1 MPARAYVLL
10 FCTCFAA
17 YALVFHGGSWNST
30 SRFALTLSIVRFGTV
45 TIDEFAALTGDKAEA
60 LGHFV
65 SDKAPGMSL
74 LALPS
79 TAAADRLLGAAG
91 GNGELVTTIL
101 GGRELGATPAFGFL
115 LWVATVATS
124 GLFSALAVVAFCD
137 LLIRLGARTRMALG
151 FAFVFGL
158 GTLQWGWSA
167 TFFGHATAGAFLVL
181 ALWAIVR
188 LSDTAGAT
196 RLAFAGAAGLFA
208 GSAFLTEFPTAIA
221 GLLLALFA
229 LWRVARDRPRQIFA
243 VVCFAIIGA
252 ATPLF
257 VLALYNEV
265 AFGNPL
271 HLSYASVV
279 GFEGMSV
286 GLFGIGMPRPDVL
299 YEIVFGGLRGIIW
312 FVPVLIVL
320 PLAMVIVGKRQPD
333 VAIVS
338 VAIVAAFFL
347 INAGY
352 FYWDGGWS
360 TGPRHVVP
368 ALGFLVLPI
377 ALAAGSMPR
386 WALAALA
393 ALACVGILANLIAA
407 STDMFTRDDAH
418 GVILFSVLF
427 PDFLAGDNSKVVFA
441 PLIGIPV
448 LATAVYAAIVGVL
461 GAATFASLTSME
473 REERPSAPQTELST

>member
-30 SRFALTLSIVRFGTV
+30 SRFALTLSIVRSGTV

-91 GNGELVTTIL
+91 GNGELVTTTL
-101 GGRELGATPAFGFL
+101 GGGGGLAATPTFRFL
-115 LWVATVATS
+115 LWIATVATS

-137 LLIRLGARTRMALG
+137 LLIRLGARPRTALG

-167 TFFGHATAGAFLVL
+167 AFFGHATAGAFLVL

-188 LSDTAGAT
+188 LSETAGTT
-196 RLAFAGAAGLFA
+196 RLAFAGGAGLFA
-208 GSAFLTEFPTAIA
+208 GTAVLTEFPTAIA
-221 GLLLALFA
+221 ALLLALFGV
-229 LWRVARDRPRQIFA
+229 WRVGRDQPRQFFATVGFA
-243 VVCFAIIGA
+243 VIGA
-252 ATPLF
+252 AVPLF
-257 VLALYNEV
+257 VLALYNEM
-265 AFGNPL
+265 AFGNPFQL
-271 HLSYASVV
+271 GYAAVV
-279 GFEGMSV
+279 GFEGMKT
-286 GLFGIGMPRPDVL
+286 GIFGVSAPSLEVL
-299 YEIVFGGLRGIIW
+299 YEIVFGGRRGILW
-312 FVPVLIVL
+312 FVPILLLFPFAVL
-320 PLAMVIVGKRQPD
+320 VIGVRQPD
-333 VAIVS
+333 IALLSAAIV
-338 VAIVAAFFL
+338 VAFFL

-368 ALGFLVLPI
+368 ALGFLILPI
-377 ALAAGSMPR
+377 ALAAGSLPR
-386 WALAALA
+386 WAIAAVAALA
-393 ALACVGILANLIAA
+393 GVGILTNLIAA
-407 STDMFTRDDAH
+407 STDMFTPDDAQ
-418 GVILFSVLF
+418 GVTLFTVLL

-441 PLIGIPV
+441 SLIGIPL
-448 LATAVYAAIVGVL
+448 LATVFYAAIVGVL
-461 GAATFASLTSME
+461 AAATYASITSAA
-473 REERPSAPQTELST
+473 RPKQSSRP